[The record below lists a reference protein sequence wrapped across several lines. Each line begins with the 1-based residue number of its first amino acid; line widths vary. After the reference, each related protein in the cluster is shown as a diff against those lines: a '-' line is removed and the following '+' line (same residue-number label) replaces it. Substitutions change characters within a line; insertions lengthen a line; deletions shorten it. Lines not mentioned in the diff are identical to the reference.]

1 MLTSLCQFSL
11 PLRGAQYSRV
21 AIPQSLPT
29 FSHVIQEKWVDR
41 MLDREGIVDGAAKET
56 SWKLVVEWLVDVYT
70 STPGQMV
77 RKARKQGSNVFK
89 IKN

>member
-1 MLTSLCQFSL
+1 
-11 PLRGAQYSRV
+11 
-21 AIPQSLPT
+21 
-29 FSHVIQEKWVDR
+29 
-41 MLDREGIVDGAAKET
+41 MLDREGIVDGGSKEP